1 MVLESGSNSS
11 MAASPGSKRSRDPEE
26 EVYVDNLHSHKRYL
40 SEIMAS
46 SLNGL
51 TVEDSLTEN
60 LMQSPSRS
68 ETNFYP
74 REECVPYS
82 PMSEDSE
89 DCRFCETPLNSSII
103 QSDPFSSPTSPVS
116 PHRHQKQFIGHS
128 SLNPYPLPGCTLPSV
143 VCSNPRHRSSDSEG
157 RFPSSPNDM
166 CHTADLRR
174 AALLRSVQMRTQP
187 HFSQPFELP
196 FNSGHESMQS
206 EEDGDGEGE
215 DQPFSCIKNSDDD
228 TAGYQS
234 PDHIPDYVDDCSA
247 ATVGDVSSDRN

>member
-1 MVLESGSNSS
+1 MECNFCHHILFL
-11 MAASPGSKRSRDPEE
+11 P
-26 EVYVDNLHSHKRYL
+26 NL
-40 SEIMAS
+40 
-46 SLNGL
+46 
-51 TVEDSLTEN
+51 DEN
-60 LMQSPSRS
+60 L
-68 ETNFYP
+68 NFLKDSISFNLSTLSITP
-74 REECVPYS
+74 GVTILNITFREDCVPYS
-82 PMSEDSE
+82 PMSEDSD
-89 DCRFCETPLNSSII
+89 DCRFCETPLNSSMV
-103 QSDPFSSPTSPVS
+103 QADPFSIPTSPVS

-143 VCSNPRHRSSDSEG
+143 VCSNSRHRSSDSEG

-187 HFSQPFELP
+187 HYSQPFELP

-206 EEDGDGEGE
+206 EEDGE
-215 DQPFSCIKNSDDD
+215 DPPFSCLKNSDDD
-228 TAGYQS
+228 PGGYQS